1 MKLTVL
7 GGGGV
12 RSPFLAKSL
21 TNKAKELGITK
32 ITFMDNDEE
41 KLKIYGGI
49 AKRVADAIDSEIEF
63 ELTTDV
69 ENAVTDA
76 NYVITTLRV
85 GQDEGRF
92 QDETIAQKYGILGQ
106 ETTGIGGF
114 AMSLRSIP
122 VLKEYCKKHNC

>member
-41 KLKIYGGI
+41 KLKIS
-49 AKRVADAIDSEIEF
+49 IDK
-63 ELTTDV
+63 
-69 ENAVTDA
+69 N
-76 NYVITTLRV
+76 N
-85 GQDEGRF
+85 
-92 QDETIAQKYGILGQ
+92 
-106 ETTGIGGF
+106 
-114 AMSLRSIP
+114 
-122 VLKEYCKKHNC
+122 

>member
-21 TNKAKELGITK
+21 TNKAKALGITK

-63 ELTTDV
+63 ELITDV
-69 ENAVTDA
+69 ENDVKDA
-76 NYVITTLRV
+76 N
-85 GQDEGRF
+85 
-92 QDETIAQKYGILGQ
+92 
-106 ETTGIGGF
+106 
-114 AMSLRSIP
+114 
-122 VLKEYCKKHNC
+122 